1 MFPKFK
7 HTHKFGIAL
16 ALVLGTIYGGARFLP
31 WGEQNPNPRLPAT
44 DVANLVAAEPHAI
57 EPLVCKDFYKQVCQ
71 LKNGLQGDGR
81 DPTGLV
87 HSDVEGERT
96 AENFLKD
103 IIEKHPDWNSD
114 QVDDELVKVI
124 YTPER
129 RARIEAAYHWV
140 EYRIERFIDSQ
151 PERVFTLREKKEIKS
166 RLRRTELQLP
176 TMASVYSD
184 EPDLFTKNDVYYERT
199 PEGVMR
205 MRVGGAYLFTA
216 KSWFNIVFTLGHEL
230 GHSIDPCEI
239 RQARLSYPAYDRLTA
254 CFLRTGLVK
263 TTKLR
268 TECAE
273 NDQLSETFADWIA
286 AKVSAEALKNFSN
299 EFHGPQLVNAAE
311 NSVRDLC
318 EQDDPS
324 DPTDLDEDNHPSPR
338 VRIERIYG
346 ANPEIRNLL
355 GCEKISPSTD
365 YCGFESILP
374 PTPISVPA
382 SGTTSGKNPI

>member
-1 MFPKFK
+1 MFPRLKR
-7 HTHKFGIAL
+7 TQKFGIVF
-16 ALVLGTIYGGARFLP
+16 ALVLGAIYGGARLLP
-31 WGEQNPNPRLPAT
+31 WAEQSSNPRLPAT
-44 DVANLVAAEPHAI
+44 DQASATQVELHPI
-57 EPLVCKDFYKQVCQ
+57 EPNVCKDFYKQVCQ
-71 LKNGLQGDGR
+71 FKNSLQGDGR

-96 AENFLKD
+96 AEGFLKD

-114 QVDDELVKVI
+114 QVDDELVKRI

-151 PERVFTLREKKEIKS
+151 PEHVFTLREKKEIKS
-166 RLRRTELQLP
+166 RLRKTELQLP
-176 TMASVYSD
+176 TTAALYSD

-199 PEGVMR
+199 PDGQMR

-254 CFLRTGLVK
+254 CFLRTGVVK
-263 TTKLR
+263 TSKLR

-273 NDQLSETFADWIA
+273 NDQLSEAFADWIA

-311 NSVRDLC
+311 NGVRDLC
-318 EQDDPS
+318 EQEDSADPGE
-324 DPTDLDEDNHPSPR
+324 LDEDDHPSPR

-346 ANPEIRNLL
+346 SNPDIRNLL
-355 GCEKISPSTD
+355 GCEKTSAD
-365 YCGFESILP
+365 YCSFESVLP
-374 PTPISVPA
+374 PLPT
-382 SGTTSGKNPI
+382 SGPTLGKNPI

>member
-1 MFPKFK
+1 LLPTLKRTQK
-7 HTHKFGIAL
+7 YGIAL
-16 ALVLGTIYGGARFLP
+16 ALVLGAIFGGARFLP
-31 WGEQNPNPRLPAT
+31 WAEQNPNPRQPAT
-44 DVANLVAAEPHAI
+44 EPVNTPLVELHAI
-57 EPLVCKDFYKQVCQ
+57 EPSVCKDFYKQVCQ
-71 LKNGLQGDGR
+71 IKSGPLGDGR

-87 HSDVEGERT
+87 HSDVEGERI
-96 AENFLKD
+96 AESFLKD
-103 IIEKHPDWNSD
+103 IIEKHPDWSSD

-151 PERVFTLREKKEIKS
+151 PEHVFTLREKKEIKS
-166 RLRRTELQLP
+166 RLRKTELQLP
-176 TMASVYSD
+176 TTAAVYSD

-199 PEGVMR
+199 PDGQMR

-286 AKVSAEALKNFSN
+286 AKVSAEALKNFSV

-318 EQDDPS
+318 EQEEGADVEV
-324 DPTDLDEDNHPSPR
+324 DEDDHPSPR
-338 VRIERIYG
+338 VRIDGIYG
-346 ANPEIRNLL
+346 SNPEIRNLL
-355 GCEKISPSTD
+355 GCEKPSAD
-365 YCGFESILP
+365 YCSFESVLP
-374 PTPISVPA
+374 LPIYGPTL
-382 SGTTSGKNPI
+382 GKNPI